1 VEVAFLYL
9 QLVHDAGIILYNRF
23 VYIYNNMPLTH
34 NVQDHWIDHNN
45 FLLRK
50 DNLVYA
56 SNRKC
61 ASTYYHSLLISNGW
75 SYAKFRDISWEQ
87 DHVFGF
93 ILEPWKRRIKGIAED
108 LSYYSVEKF
117 LLSNLGR
124 KFWLDHLTFGP
135 HSVPLTLTWH
145 RYSYMIDW
153 IPLDGPVSAD
163 ELLDRLLAKYN
174 IVLDR
179 SGQHNANPA
188 DDYQKNLYLE
198 IDKIVGNGLSMLQL
212 TMAAD
217 TDLYNSVVS
226 SMDFNNTNWDAISWL
241 K

>member
-1 VEVAFLYL
+1 MY
-9 QLVHDAGIILYNRF
+9 
-23 VYIYNNMPLTH
+23 
-34 NVQDHWIDHNN
+34 
-45 FLLRK
+45 
-50 DNLVYA
+50 
-56 SNRKC
+56 
-61 ASTYYHSLLISNGW
+61 NGW
-75 SYAKFRDISWEQ
+75 QRVKFQDINWNSDQ
-87 DHVFGF
+87 VFGF
-93 ILEPWKRRIKGIAED
+93 IMEPWKRRIKGIAED

-163 ELLDRLLAKYN
+163 DLLDRLLAKYS

-179 SGQHNANPA
+179 NEQHNSNPA

-198 IDKIVGNGLSMLQL
+198 IDKIIGNGLSMLQL
-212 TMAAD
+212 TMSAD
-217 TDLYNSVVS
+217 TDLYNSVIS
-226 SMDFNNTNWDAISWL
+226 SMDFNSAHWDTTSWL

>member
-1 VEVAFLYL
+1 
-9 QLVHDAGIILYNRF
+9 
-23 VYIYNNMPLTH
+23 MPLTH
-34 NVQDHWIDHNN
+34 NVQDSWIDHNN
-45 FLLRK
+45 FMLRK
-50 DNLVYA
+50 NNLVYA

-61 ASTYYHSLLISNGW
+61 ASTYYHSLLMSNGW
-75 SYAKFRDISWEQ
+75 SYTKFRNINWEQ

-93 ILEPWKRRIKGIAED
+93 IMEPWKRRIKGIAED

-153 IPLDGPVSAD
+153 IPLDGPVPAD
-163 ELLDRLLAKYN
+163 DLLDRLLDKYN

-179 SGQHNANPA
+179 SGQHNSNPA

-217 TDLYNSVVS
+217 TDLYNSVIG
-226 SMDFNNTNWDAISWL
+226 SMNFNSTNWDDISWL